1 MTHKSIKAILVPR
14 TFKQNNLYIVCP
26 RYKFPKT
33 QQRCKRE
40 RERELPLGL
49 VGVDAKVVVEKE
61 EHEEDK
67 DEKVGES
74 RRLPYQ
80 NVFLTSPVV
89 KNRKKPSH
97 LVTLAKE
104 WASCYITQ

>member
-1 MTHKSIKAILVPR
+1 LSAHDTNFQKPNKDV
-14 TFKQNNLYIVCP
+14 
-26 RYKFPKT
+26 
-33 QQRCKRE
+33 RE
-40 RERELPLGL
+40 REREPPLGL
-49 VGVDAKVVVEKE
+49 VGVDDKVVVENE
-61 EHEEDK
+61 EHEEHK

-74 RRLPYQ
+74 RRLPCQ

-104 WASCYITQ
+104 LASCYIAQ